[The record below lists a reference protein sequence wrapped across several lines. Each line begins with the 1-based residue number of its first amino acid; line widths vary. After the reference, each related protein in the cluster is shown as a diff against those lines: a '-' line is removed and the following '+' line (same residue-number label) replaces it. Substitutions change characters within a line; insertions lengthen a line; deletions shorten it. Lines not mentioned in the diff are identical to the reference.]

1 MKLMK
6 KYISFVLSAVLVA
19 VIFCGCSVQNADGSD
34 YSDEIIVEQVIID
47 NISNNSSTDSLVSST
62 PDDTQNELSVPQSE
76 PQQTSSE
83 SVPSDCSHDYAEK
96 IEQNAEFFKAG
107 SKKYVCKNCGDS
119 YTQTYPVE
127 KIKLLAIGNS
137 FSLNSMWN
145 LYDLLKSAGVK
156 EIDIAIMYIGGC
168 SLDKHWECVQKN
180 STEYQL
186 YRNNSGNWEITNE
199 YTIEQILSE
208 KDWDI
213 ISLQQKSE
221 HAGDETKFSNLDNMV
236 NYVSDKC
243 PDSTIVW
250 NMTWAFTNDSI
261 YMPNQHLYNY
271 NDITMYKKIAECAQN
286 KVVPSQRIKGIVPV
300 GTAVMNARTSKLK
313 NMVHQDDGSHL
324 SEGIGYFVG
333 AYTWCGYLTG
343 MPLYDINLFGVS
355 VDVSSNIDVI
365 RESAQNALDKPYEI
379 TQSYYTN

>member
-1 MKLMK
+1 MK
-6 KYISFVLSAVLVA
+6 KYISLFLSIALTA
-19 VIFCGCSVQNADGSD
+19 ALFCGCSVQTADGSD
-34 YSDEIIVEQVIID
+34 YSDEVIVEQVIID
-47 NISNNSSTDSLVSST
+47 NTSDNISVNSSVSST
-62 PDDTQNELSVPQSE
+62 PDYTQNESSAPESVT
-76 PQQTSSE
+76 QQTPSE
-83 SVPSDCSHDYAEK
+83 SVPSECAHNYVEQ
-96 IEQNAEFFKAG
+96 IEQKAELFKAG
-107 SKKYVCKNCGDS
+107 SKKHTCKSCGDS
-119 YTQTYPVE
+119 YTEIYTVE

-186 YRNNSGNWEITNE
+186 YRNDSGKWEITNE
-199 YTIEQILSE
+199 YTIEKILSE

-221 HAGDETKFSNLDNMV
+221 QAGDETKFTNLDNMV
-236 NYVSDKC
+236 NYVSGKC
-243 PDSTIVW
+243 PNATLLW

-271 NDITMYKKIAECAQN
+271 NDITMYNKIAECAQS
-286 KVVPSQRIKGIVPV
+286 KVVPNESIKGIVPT

-343 MPLYDINLFGVS
+343 MSLYDIELFGVS
-355 VDVSSNIDVI
+355 VDISSNIDVI
-365 RESAQNALDKPYEI
+365 REAAQNALDKPYEI